1 MSRDS
6 RAYNSFHEVTER
18 MDQIVR
24 DVRSKDTSLEK
35 SLDLFDE
42 AIGLGSK
49 AVELVDKT
57 DFSPEE
63 KERMADLSEE
73 KATEAQER
81 EGEDLADELLAEQGA
96 EVVADGA
103 GMATPGHPD
112 GGTAEQEALDRAIH
126 DADDG
131 AWSPDPAERE

>member
-18 MDQIVR
+18 LDQIVH

-81 EGEDLADELLAEQGA
+81 EGENLAEALLAEQGA
-96 EVVADGA
+96 EAVAEGDG
-103 GMATPGHPD
+103 MVTPSH
-112 GGTAEQEALDRAIH
+112 AEGQSAEEAALGRAID

-131 AWSPDPAERE
+131 AWSPDPAER